1 MTNVKLRIE
10 PELCGAM
17 SIGTVRVVKLLTQ
30 HLELGLEESLNYV
43 DRCVF
48 AAEEVDIPAPSREAA
63 ARFISAVL
71 RLPPVPNVVARAGS
85 A

>member
-1 MTNVKLRIE
+1 MANVKLRIE

-17 SIGTVRVVKLLTQ
+17 SIGTGRVVRLLTR

-48 AAEEVDIPAPSREAA
+48 SAEEVDIPAPSAEAA
-63 ARFISAVL
+63 ARFVSAVSS
-71 RLPPVPNVVARAGS
+71 LPPVPNVVARVGS

>member
-1 MTNVKLRIE
+1 MASVKLRIE

-17 SIGTVRVVKLLTQ
+17 SIGTGRVVKLLAQ
-30 HLELGLEESLNYV
+30 HLELGLEVALNYV

-48 AAEEVDIPAPSREAA
+48 SAEEVDIPAPSAAA
-63 ARFISAVL
+63 ARFISAVS

>member
-1 MTNVKLRIE
+1 MVSVKLRIE

-17 SIGTVRVVKLLTQ
+17 SIGTVRVVRLLAQ
-30 HLELGLEESLNYV
+30 HLELALEESLNYV

-48 AAEEVDIPAPSREAA
+48 SAEEVDIPAPSADAA
-63 ARFISAVL
+63 ARFVSAVS

>member
-1 MTNVKLRIE
+1 VANVKLRIE

-17 SIGTVRVVKLLTQ
+17 SIGTVRVVKLLTE
-30 HLELGLEESLNYV
+30 HLELRLEAALNYV

-48 AAEEVDIPAPSREAA
+48 SAEEVDIPAPSAEAA
-63 ARFISAVL
+63 ARFVAAVSC
-71 RLPPVPNVVARAGS
+71 LPPVPNVVASAGS

>member
-1 MTNVKLRIE
+1 MASVKLRIE

-30 HLELGLEESLNYV
+30 HLELGLEPALNYV

-48 AAEEVDIPAPSREAA
+48 SAEEVDIPAPSAAAA
-63 ARFISAVL
+63 ARFISAVSC
-71 RLPPVPNVVARAGS
+71 LPPVPNVVARAGS